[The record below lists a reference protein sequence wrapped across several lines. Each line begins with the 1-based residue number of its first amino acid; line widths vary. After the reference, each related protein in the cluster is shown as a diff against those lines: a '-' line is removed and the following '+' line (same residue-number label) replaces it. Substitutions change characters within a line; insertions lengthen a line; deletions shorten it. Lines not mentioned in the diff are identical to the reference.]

1 MNVAK
6 LQQTLALANAAMEDK
21 RISLSLSRMTV
32 VQGRPRLR
40 DRVASV
46 LKTDERKAQVRP
58 KPASAWRVAPMT
70 PGRGRWTLCWIR
82 GSRTPVSAT
91 STSFHPH

>member
-1 MNVAK
+1 MCVLTQAEHLFTPEQYQTTLVFILERCKVNVAK

-21 RISLSLSRMTV
+21 RVSLSLSRMTV

-46 LKTDERKAQVRP
+46 LKTDERKAQVCRTHWLGVRR
-58 KPASAWRVAPMT
+58 A
-70 PGRGRWTLCWIR
+70 CW
-82 GSRTPVSAT
+82 
-91 STSFHPH
+91 

>member
-1 MNVAK
+1 VNVAK
-6 LQQTLALANAAMEDK
+6 LQQILALANAAMEDK

-46 LKTDERKAQVRP
+46 LKTDERKAQVCP
-58 KPASAWRVAPMT
+58 NLWLGVVWQA
-70 PGRGRWTLCWIR
+70 RW
-82 GSRTPVSAT
+82 
-91 STSFHPH
+91 